1 VAEYTSRKRSLD
13 KLRRILPLNIRGF
26 LVFVLFFVVIVS
38 MRGSSNS
45 KATSYSYILDVPY
58 YDQKTS
64 YYCGPATVMMV
75 LKYTRDIRVSQ
86 DALSTELL
94 TNAQTGVTY
103 SSQMDEPFTLRNLS
117 NLKEGRLT
125 INQLKKEIT
134 MGYAPI
140 LLIWFDSRHVAGH
153 YVVATGF
160 NDTGV
165 FVNDP
170 WPACFDEPEGRRT
183 GSFVYLSNGE
193 LLDLW
198 SFSGNWAMTAAY
210 APWSNTLVKVDVTL
224 SGLPD
229 GLKTRLSLNG
239 DSIESFGTDE
249 NVSLWLIDGQHVLS
263 VSTVVYDGNGIGYYC
278 TNNMQQVNSS
288 ESLQF
293 TYRLLGSMRVNP

>member
-1 VAEYTSRKRSLD
+1 MAVTSRKKSLY
-13 KLRRILPLNIRGF
+13 KLRNILPLNIRGF
-26 LVFVLFFVVIVS
+26 LVFVLLFVVIVS
-38 MRGSSNS
+38 MRGLSNS

-58 YDQKTS
+58 YDQQTS

-75 LKYTRDIRVSQ
+75 LKYSRDIRVSQ
-86 DALSTELL
+86 DALSAELL
-94 TNAQTGVTY
+94 TNAQTGIT
-103 SSQMDEPFTLRNLS
+103 SISQMEEPFTLRNLS
-117 NLKEGRLT
+117 NIKEGRITLT
-125 INQLKKEIT
+125 QLKKEIT

-140 LLIWFDSRHVAGH
+140 LLIWFDSTHEAGH

-170 WPACFDEPEGRRT
+170 WPTSLDEPKGRNT
-183 GSFVYLSNGE
+183 GSFVYLSDGE

-198 SFSGNWAMTAAY
+198 SFSGNWAMTVDY
-210 APWSNTLVKVDVTL
+210 DPCSSTLVKVDVTL

-249 NVSLWLIDGQHVLS
+249 NVSLWLVDGQHVLS
-263 VSTVVYDGNGIGYYC
+263 VSTVVYDENGVGYYC
-278 TNNMQQVNSS
+278 TNNMQLVHSS
-288 ESLQF
+288 GSLQF
-293 TYRLLGSMRVNP
+293 TYKLLG